1 MSAEWMQFIVSVAA
15 TLYVIDWVGKRFA
28 ESYLLSAKQKVE
40 ALETLRDKTADSIE
54 SSFELWWQDGAKQT
68 ALEKFYADAREQL
81 PSHIPDDAVKAMAE
95 PISEFFLD
103 NIKSN
108 AFTLAVQSNMLPEE
122 RKLLQKLPRRG
133 NIRQKMIER
142 REQHESKLNELRSM
156 MMDYGI
162 NPIDLEAHFA
172 QEAA

>member
-1 MSAEWMQFIVSVAA
+1 MSEWTQFIVTIAA
-15 TLYVIDWVGKRFA
+15 TLYVIDWLSKRFV
-28 ESYLLSAKQKVE
+28 ESFVVSAKQKVE

-54 SSFELWWQDGAKQT
+54 SSFELWWQDGAQQT
-68 ALEKFYADAREQL
+68 ALEKFYADARTQL
-81 PSHIPDDAVKAMAE
+81 PGHLPDDVVKAMTE

-108 AFTLAVQSNMLPEE
+108 AFMLAVQSNMLPEE
-122 RKLLQKLPRRG
+122 RKLLEKLPRRG
-133 NIRQKMIER
+133 GIRQKMMER
-142 REQHESKLNELRSM
+142 REQHESKLNEVRSV